1 MSAPPPE
8 EDVLAAP
15 APQVSPSTAAAV
27 LADAWAITAADL
39 RDLPSER
46 DRNILVDDRF
56 VLKISNPAE
65 RIDLI
70 DLENRAL
77 LHARAAD
84 PDLPLPDLVRTVA
97 GAETAVVTDDTG
109 RVCRARLITTRP
121 GDPAEGQPITVDLAE
136 QIGAVT
142 ARVSLA
148 LQGLFHPAADRVI
161 DWDVRRGHHVL
172 DGLDP
177 GLLDLTPTALESLRR
192 RCALA
197 AEATAF
203 LPSGLNHAD
212 VTLTNVLSIDGTVTG
227 VIDFGDMHHTANVC
241 DLAVTVT
248 AVIRNT
254 AAIQVAT
261 LWELIR
267 AVLTGYQRHRL
278 LQPAEVAVLGDLI
291 LSRLALT
298 VAISARRSRT
308 HEANTA
314 YIQQHDA
321 TSLRLLTDL
330 LALTPEELTT
340 RLHRIAGTG
349 PLGGPGAD
357 LLERRRSV
365 MGGLLSPLFYTRP
378 VEVVRGAGAYLWAAD
393 GRRYLDA
400 YNNVAVLGHA
410 HPAVVQAIGRQAAV
424 LNTHS
429 RYLHPL
435 VVDLAERLVATM
447 PEPIDTCLFTTSGTE
462 ANDLAWRMASAF
474 TGGTGAI
481 TADLAYHGASAWGTD
496 LSPGEWPVGHH
507 PASVA
512 TFPSPRGGTAEAT
525 GAAAADGVAVAADRL
540 RQAGRRPALLLVDC
554 GFTSA
559 GILDAPTEF
568 MQGLVAGAHEQGAL
582 FLADEVQVGFGRIGP
597 PLWRFAAQGVL
608 PDIVTLGK
616 PMGAGYPVG
625 AVLTRREIADA
636 LARDYEYF
644 STFAATPVAAA
655 AGLAVLDTLQESGL
669 PEHAVV
675 SGDVLRSRLREM
687 AVTDTRLGAVRGSGL
702 IAGVDIVGGDG
713 DPDPSLAARI
723 VDGLADSGVLA
734 GRTGPGGT
742 VLKVRP
748 PLVWREPQV
757 DEFVAALTDVLAG
770 LR

>member
-1 MSAPPPE
+1 MIRRKDSRSRST
-8 EDVLAAP
+8 
-15 APQVSPSTAAAV
+15 SPSRSGRSRRRSASPC
-27 LADAWAITAADL
+27 
-39 RDLPSER
+39 RDCSIRP
-46 DRNILVDDRF
+46 
-56 VLKISNPAE
+56 
-65 RIDLI
+65 
-70 DLENRAL
+70 
-77 LHARAAD
+77 
-84 PDLPLPDLVRTVA
+84 RT
-97 GAETAVVTDDTG
+97 GS
-109 RVCRARLITTRP
+109 RL
-121 GDPAEGQPITVDLAE
+121 G
-136 QIGAVT
+136 
-142 ARVSLA
+142 
-148 LQGLFHPAADRVI
+148 
-161 DWDVRRGHHVL
+161 RRGHHVL

-378 VEVVRGAGAYLWAAD
+378 VEVSGVRGRICGRPTGGAISMPTTTSLSSARAPGGRQRSV
-393 GRRYLDA
+393 GRRRPQ
-400 YNNVAVLGHA
+400 
-410 HPAVVQAIGRQAAV
+410 HPLALSA
-424 LNTHS
+424 
-429 RYLHPL
+429 PL

-447 PEPIDTCLFTTSGTE
+447 PDRSTRACSRRR
-462 ANDLAWRMASAF
+462 D
-474 TGGTGAI
+474 
-481 TADLAYHGASAWGTD
+481 
-496 LSPGEWPVGHH
+496 
-507 PASVA
+507 
-512 TFPSPRGGTAEAT
+512 RG
-525 GAAAADGVAVAADRL
+525 
-540 RQAGRRPALLLVDC
+540 Q
-554 GFTSA
+554 
-559 GILDAPTEF
+559 
-568 MQGLVAGAHEQGAL
+568 
-582 FLADEVQVGFGRIGP
+582 
-597 PLWRFAAQGVL
+597 
-608 PDIVTLGK
+608 
-616 PMGAGYPVG
+616 
-625 AVLTRREIADA
+625 
-636 LARDYEYF
+636 
-644 STFAATPVAAA
+644 
-655 AGLAVLDTLQESGL
+655 
-669 PEHAVV
+669 
-675 SGDVLRSRLREM
+675 
-687 AVTDTRLGAVRGSGL
+687 
-702 IAGVDIVGGDG
+702 
-713 DPDPSLAARI
+713 
-723 VDGLADSGVLA
+723 
-734 GRTGPGGT
+734 
-742 VLKVRP
+742 
-748 PLVWREPQV
+748 
-757 DEFVAALTDVLAG
+757 
-770 LR
+770 